1 MIKTNARIKKE
12 VTNPAVTSEIEAGQA
27 KAATTLSAMT
37 ERCHRIAV
45 EKGFWDK
52 ERNIG
57 EALMLIV
64 TELAEAM
71 EAYRLSDRENF
82 KEELAD
88 TFIRLFDLCGGL
100 KIDIEKEIAK
110 KSEKNKA
117 RPYRHGKIC

>member
-1 MIKTNARIKKE
+1 MQ
-12 VTNPAVTSEIEAGQA
+12 EIEIKGRSLNDLA
-27 KAATTLSAMT
+27 KL
-37 ERCHRIAV
+37 CHSIAV

-71 EAYRLSDRENF
+71 EAHRVQDEQNF

-88 TFIRLFDLCGGL
+88 SFIRLLDLCGGL
-100 KIDIEKEIAK
+100 EIDIEEEIYK
-110 KSEKNKA
+110 KSIKNKN
-117 RPYRHGKIC
+117 RPYKHGKVC

>member
-1 MIKTNARIKKE
+1 MKKTN
-12 VTNPAVTSEIEAGQA
+12 IEGQSLNQLCETCHAIA
-27 KAATTLSAMT
+27 K
-37 ERCHRIAV
+37 

-64 TELAEAM
+64 SELAEAM
-71 EAYRLSDRENF
+71 EAHRKEDQDNF

-88 TFIRLFDLCGGL
+88 TFIRLLDLCGGL
-100 KIDIEKEIAK
+100 NIDIEGEIAK

-117 RPYRHGKIC
+117 RPYKHGKIC

>member
-1 MIKTNARIKKE
+1 MDTQIKGQSLNELSRI
-12 VTNPAVTSEIEAGQA
+12 
-27 KAATTLSAMT
+27 
-37 ERCHRIAV
+37 CHSIAV

-71 EAYRLSDRENF
+71 EAHRTNDQANF

-88 TFIRLFDLCGGL
+88 TFIRLLDLCGGL
-100 KIDIEKEIAK
+100 KIDIEEEIAK
-110 KSEKNKA
+110 KSERNKN
-117 RPYRHGKIC
+117 RPYRHGKVC

>member
-1 MIKTNARIKKE
+1 MQETEIKGRSLNELANICHTI
-12 VTNPAVTSEIEAGQA
+12 A
-27 KAATTLSAMT
+27 K
-37 ERCHRIAV
+37 

-71 EAYRLSDRENF
+71 EAHRHQDDANF

-88 TFIRLFDLCGGL
+88 AFIRLLDLCGGM
-100 KIDIEKEIAK
+100 KIDIEEEIYQ
-110 KSEKNKA
+110 KSLKNKN
-117 RPYRHGKIC
+117 RPYKHGKIC

>member
-1 MIKTNARIKKE
+1 MKDY
-12 VTNPAVTSEIEAGQA
+12 
-27 KAATTLSAMT
+27 TLSEMS
-37 ERCHRIAV
+37 ELCHKIAR

-71 EAYRLSDRENF
+71 EGYRKKDDENF

-88 TFIRLFDLCGGL
+88 AFIRLFDLCGGL
-100 KIDIEKEIAK
+100 KIDIQAEINK
-110 KSEKNKA
+110 KSDKNKT
-117 RPYRHGKIC
+117 RPYMHGKVC